1 MEINENDI
9 KSMMEE
15 VRRDYYKQ
23 YNKKNKERL
32 KEYQRRWR
40 TKNQEKVK
48 QYEQNY
54 WRNKAIERLTQK

>member
-9 KSMMEE
+9 KRMMEE

-32 KEYQRRWR
+32 KEYQKRWR

-54 WRNKAIERLTQK
+54 WRNKAIERLAQK